1 MLKILPVIF
10 LIPLILFAGMKCP
23 YCGAEN
29 PDDAKFC
36 WKCGK
41 PLKGKKQESI
51 QKKEQT
57 SKREQH
63 FIKCPYCGAE
73 NPENARFCWKCGKPL
88 RQEKKKET
96 RKTSPELTE
105 QRETTGV
112 NEALLDSILLELR
125 EIKKHQ
131 KKMDKLLDCKDKEIE
146 RLERELNSKPYE
158 YLNLGCLLGSLVT
171 MLLFALSSS

>member
-10 LIPLILFAGMKCP
+10 LIPLILFAGIKCP

-29 PDDAKFC
+29 PDDAKYC

-41 PLKGKKQESI
+41 PLKGKQQETI
-51 QKKEQT
+51 QKKEQ
-57 SKREQH
+57 SGKREQH

-88 RQEKKKET
+88 RQEKKKEA
-96 RKTSPELTE
+96 RKSSPEVTR
-105 QRETTGV
+105 QRETLNV

-131 KKMDKLLDCKDKEIE
+131 KRMDELLDYKDKEIKQ
-146 RLERELNSKPYE
+146 LKSKLNSTAVE
-158 YLNLGCLLGSLVT
+158 FFELGCLMGTLMMVLAMAIGS
-171 MLLFALSSS
+171 

>member
-112 NEALLDSILLELR
+112 NEALLDSILLELK
-125 EIKKHQ
+125 EIKKYQ
-131 KKMDKLLDCKDKEIE
+131 KRLKKLVDYRDEEIRRLDKMHNKDAF
-146 RLERELNSKPYE
+146 NFFFF
-158 YLNLGCLLGSLVT
+158 GCLIGMLGT
-171 MLLFALSSS
+171 MFLMAILPG